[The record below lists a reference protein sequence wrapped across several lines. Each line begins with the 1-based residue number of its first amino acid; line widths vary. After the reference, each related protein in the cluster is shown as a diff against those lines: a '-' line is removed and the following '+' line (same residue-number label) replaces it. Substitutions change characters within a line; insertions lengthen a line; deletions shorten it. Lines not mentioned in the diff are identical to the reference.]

1 VILWGGRILLR
12 GEQLI
17 QAALLGRGPP
27 YRKRHARQ
35 RKARIDRPSIE
46 LGFGQ
51 RIQMA
56 RDNDSPVVVQYL
68 GDPVALR
75 KRGPDRE

>member
-1 VILWGGRILLR
+1 MVLWGGRILLR

-17 QAALLGRGPP
+17 QAALLIRGPP

-35 RKARIDRPSIE
+35 RKARIDRPLIE

-51 RIQMA
+51 GIQMA
-56 RDNDSPVVVQYL
+56 RDNYGPVVVQYM

-75 KRGPDRE
+75 ERGPDRK